1 MLSRQARTQNSHRKK
16 SRDNHPP
23 TYNLSKTGEKGINS
37 IDSSL
42 LLLGIQLVEH
52 SLTPRRSSNLG
63 QTETA
68 PANPALG
75 TAQPYLHAETG
86 ARSRPVF
93 FIFIFQ
99 AIYELYRG
107 EQDLIEDLQLA
118 RKV

>member
-1 MLSRQARTQNSHRKK
+1 M
-16 SRDNHPP
+16 
-23 TYNLSKTGEKGINS
+23 NS

-42 LLLGIQLVEH
+42 LLLGILLDDH
-52 SLTPRRSSNLG
+52 PIWGKLR
-63 QTETA
+63 
-68 PANPALG
+68 
-75 TAQPYLHAETG
+75 QPDLHAEIG